1 LARVDGG
8 KEHAVNLTAGQ
19 RIGPYEI
26 IAALGAGG
34 MGEVYRARDTK
45 LNRDVA
51 IKVLLPAV
59 ANDPD
64 RLARFSR
71 EAQVLA
77 SLNHPNIAAIYGIE
91 ESNGVTALVMELVEG
106 EDLSQRIAR
115 GAIPI
120 DEALPIARQIA
131 EALEAAHELGIIH
144 RDLKPANVKVRPDG
158 TVKVLDFGL
167 AKAIDPTAGSSA
179 SAMNS
184 PTLSM
189 HGTQAG
195 IILGTAAYMAP
206 EQAKGKAV
214 DKRADVWAFGV
225 VLFEMLTGTQAFPG
239 DDISDTLATLLKF
252 EPDWSRLP
260 ADVPPSIRRLLKRCL
275 MKDPKSRLRECGS
288 AIVDIDDAVRGD
300 DSVIAAPPD
309 RQRSSVTQRWLLPA
323 ALVALFA
330 MAGVT
335 AWSLRARQ
343 TEATPQPTRRFTIT
357 VPDPYMLP
365 PGTGT
370 LVSLTPDGRTLVYRA
385 AQTGGSQLFRRSID
399 QFDATPIAGTENSRE
414 PLFFSPDGQWLGFH
428 GGESIKKV
436 ALAGGPAQVLAK
448 QTANMRGASW
458 DADGTIIFG
467 GDVDGGPLLK
477 MTAAGGDRTPLFK
490 SGGAQRAWYPQR
502 LPGGKVLF
510 TLSMNVPDQGNLHLL
525 DLASG
530 EYRDVMPNAVAGR
543 VLPSGHLIFLRSATL
558 WAVPFD
564 TDRLEPV
571 GTPVPVVEGVR
582 VEGGGAV
589 QFAVSDEGTLAYV
602 PGTAQ
607 SGIQRTLAFV
617 SQEGRL
623 EAIPVP
629 PRDYED
635 VALSPDQTRI
645 AVVIGSASN
654 ADIWVADVARG
665 SLTRVTNEAGY
676 DRNPLWS
683 RDGTSIVFTSVRDGQ
698 WTIQRKAADGTG
710 TTTEL
715 ARFDKARFVAPMSWS
730 PDGLTL
736 VAAVDLDIMTVPA
749 DGNGAPKLLI
759 ALARQAVIS
768 PDGRWVAYLSNDGGA
783 SEVYL
788 QRFPML
794 GDRRVVSGQ
803 GFSYM
808 PTWSRD
814 GSELLYL
821 QGAVVGPPTA
831 IMSVS
836 VRADRQGRAEI
847 GTPIVKGAFT
857 YYSRADA
864 YRSYDVTRD
873 RQKLL
878 IISRSGAAGESLR
891 RIHIVTNWFD
901 ELKRLV
907 PIK

>member
-1 LARVDGG
+1 MSLLPGAT
-8 KEHAVNLTAGQ
+8 L
-19 RIGPYEI
+19 GPYQI
-26 IAALGAGG
+26 ISALGAGG
-34 MGEVYRARDTK
+34 MGEVYRARDSK

-59 ANDPD
+59 AHDPD

-77 SLNHPNIAAIYGIE
+77 SLNHPNIAHIYGVE
-91 ESNGVTALVMELVEG
+91 EASGVTALVMELVEG

-115 GAIPI
+115 GPIPL

-131 EALEAAHELGIIH
+131 EALEAAHDLGIVH
-144 RDLKPANVKVRPDG
+144 RDLKPANIKLRSDG

-167 AKAIDPTAGSSA
+167 AKAIDPTGGSSA
-179 SAMNS
+179 NAMNS

-225 VLFEMLTGTQAFPG
+225 VLYEMLTGTQAFPG
-239 DDISDTLATLLKF
+239 EDISDTLATLLKF
-252 EPDWSRLP
+252 DPDWQRLP
-260 ADVPPSIRRLLKRCL
+260 ADTPPAIRRLLKRCL
-275 MKDPKSRLRECGS
+275 MKDPKARLRECGS
-288 AIVDIDDAVRGD
+288 AIVEIDEAARGEE
-300 DSVIAAPPD
+300 VPLAAALD
-309 RQRSSVTQRWLLPA
+309 RHRPSITQRWLLPA
-323 ALVALFA
+323 SLVALTA
-330 MAGVT
+330 MTVVT
-335 AWSLRARQ
+335 AWSLWARPV
-343 TEATPQPTRRFTIT
+343 AAPPQPTRRFTIT
-357 VPDPYMLP
+357 MPDPYILP

-370 LVSLTPDGRTLVYRA
+370 LLGLTPDGRTLVYRA
-385 AQTGGSQLFRRSID
+385 AQTSGSQLFRRSID

-414 PLFFSPDGQWLGFH
+414 PLFFSPDGQWLGFRS
-428 GGESIKKV
+428 GEALKKV
-436 ALAGGPAQVLAK
+436 ALAGGPAQVLAA
-448 QTANMRGASW
+448 QTANIRGASW
-458 DADGTIIFG
+458 GADGTIFLG
-467 GDVDGGPLLK
+467 GDVDGGALLK
-477 MTAAGGDRTPLFK
+477 MPASGGERTPLFK
-490 SGGAQRAWYPQR
+490 SEGAQRAWYPQL

-530 EYRDVMPNAVAGR
+530 AYRDVMPNAVAGR

-589 QFAVSDEGTLAYV
+589 QYAVSDEGTLAYV
-602 PGTAQ
+602 PGRAQ
-607 SGIQRTLAFV
+607 SSIARTLAFAGR
-617 SQEGRL
+617 EGQI
-623 EAIPVP
+623 EAIPAP
-629 PRDYED
+629 PRDYQD

-645 AVVIGSASN
+645 AVVIGSASDG
-654 ADIWVADVARG
+654 DIWVVDVARG
-665 SLTRVTNEAGY
+665 SLTRVTNQAGY

-710 TTTEL
+710 VTTEL

-730 PDGLTL
+730 PDGRTL

-749 DGNGAPKLLI
+749 DGKGPPKLLI
-759 ALARQAVIS
+759 QSARQAMVS
-768 PDGRWVAYLSNDGGA
+768 PDGGWVAYLSNEGGS

-794 GDRRVVSGQ
+794 GDRRVVSGP
-803 GFSYM
+803 GSSHM

-821 QGAVVGPPTA
+821 HGAVVGPPDA
-831 IMSVS
+831 IMSVTVS
-836 VRADRQGRAEI
+836 ADGQGRARI
-847 GTPIVKGAFT
+847 GAATARRAFPF
-857 YYSRADA
+857 YSRADA
-864 YRSYDVTRD
+864 YRSYDVTND

-878 IISRSGAAGESLR
+878 VISRSGAAEESLR
-891 RIHIVTNWFD
+891 RIYVVTNWFD